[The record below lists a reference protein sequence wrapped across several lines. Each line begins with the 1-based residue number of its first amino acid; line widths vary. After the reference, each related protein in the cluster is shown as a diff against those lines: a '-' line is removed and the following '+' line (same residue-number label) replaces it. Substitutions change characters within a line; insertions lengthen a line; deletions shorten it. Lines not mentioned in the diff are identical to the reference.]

1 MKKVLSVLLAL
12 ILCLSLCACAS
23 NAKSEKVYEV
33 GEMVS
38 TDAAQVILNSY
49 SFEDS
54 YNSIKLGQNGF
65 DEGYFV
71 ILKFSIKNTGKT
83 NLQNPVLPDRWS
95 NGYFAEMVC
104 MEYNDGYLFYCEPI
118 SNGIQN
124 WSIENFYSP
133 YNINISDIKPLSD
146 AIDVET
152 AIYVP
157 KEVVDK
163 TAAPLFAK
171 IAVPDSKGGHY
182 GTEIFTYK
190 IR

>member
-49 SFEDS
+49 SFENS
-54 YNSIKLGQNGF
+54 YRSMKLGQDGF
-65 DEGYFV
+65 DEGYFIV
-71 ILKFSIKNTGKT
+71 LNFTIKNIGKT

-104 MEYNDGYLFYCEPI
+104 VDYNDGFLFYCEPI
-118 SNGIQN
+118 SDGTQE
-124 WSIENFYSP
+124 WSIKSFYSP
-133 YNINISDIKPLSD
+133 YDINISDIKPLSD

-157 KEVVDK
+157 KEVVDN